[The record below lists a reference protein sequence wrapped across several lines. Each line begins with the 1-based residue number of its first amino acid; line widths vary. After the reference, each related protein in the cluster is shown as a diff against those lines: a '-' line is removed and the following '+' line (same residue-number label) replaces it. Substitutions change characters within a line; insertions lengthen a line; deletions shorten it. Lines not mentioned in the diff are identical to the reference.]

1 MTDLKSLLK
10 VGDVM
15 VKLSG
20 FAATHVGEIRR
31 NNEDNYYIN
40 GQYKKGMDALT
51 DACQNDSACGRYL
64 CAVCDGMGGE
74 AFGETAA
81 FIAVKTLDKYL
92 NTDFRKKSDEYIEKA
107 NKLICDEIEKNDGA
121 RIGTTLALLYIQNE
135 TAVAYNVG
143 DSRIYLYRKNKLRQL
158 SEDHNQT
165 QRLVRLGLLKQSDA
179 RNHKD
184 KHKLTQHLGIF
195 PEELIIEP
203 YISQEISL
211 KQGDIFLLC
220 SDGLTDMLTDEEIA
234 EFLKQE
240 KDIKKR
246 GEALIQAALQHGGKD
261 NVTVVLVKAEEIKNN
276 KSIWNRLF

>member
-1 MTDLKSLLK
+1 MK

-40 GQYKKGMDALT
+40 GQYKKEMDALT
-51 DACQNDSACGRYL
+51 DACQNDSDYGRYL

-203 YISQEISL
+203 YISQEISI

-240 KDIKKR
+240 KDIKKK
-246 GEALIQAALQHGGKD
+246 GEDLIQAALQHGGKD

>member
-1 MTDLKSLLK
+1 
-10 VGDVM
+10 M

-31 NNEDNYYIN
+31 NNEDNYYVN
-40 GQYKKGMDALT
+40 GQYKKEMDALT
-51 DACQNDSACGRYL
+51 DDCQDESACDRYL

-81 FIAVKTLDKYL
+81 YIAVKTLDKYL
-92 NTDFRKKSDEYIEKA
+92 NSDFREKSGEYIEEA
-107 NKLICDEIEKNDGA
+107 NKLICDEIEKNDGV

-135 TAVAYNVG
+135 TAVTYNVG
-143 DSRIYLYRKNKLRQL
+143 DSRIYLYRKNKLGQL

-165 QRLVRLGLLKQSDA
+165 HRLAKLGLLNPSEA

-195 PEELIIEP
+195 RDELIIEP
-203 YISQEISL
+203 YISQEISI
-211 KQGDIFLLC
+211 KQGDVFLLC
-220 SDGLTDMLTDEEIA
+220 SDGLTDMLTDVEIA

-240 KDIKKR
+240 KNIKKS

-261 NVTVVLVKAEEIKNN
+261 NVTVALVKAEEIKNN